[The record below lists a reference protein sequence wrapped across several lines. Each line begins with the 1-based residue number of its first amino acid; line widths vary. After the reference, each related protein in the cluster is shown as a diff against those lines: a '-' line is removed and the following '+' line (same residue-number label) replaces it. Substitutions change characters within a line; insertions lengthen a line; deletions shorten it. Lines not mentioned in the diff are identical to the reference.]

1 MQEIFT
7 FESADLF
14 HNLCGIQDR
23 RVAELEEMLDVE
35 LIPRGQ
41 SFLVRSPARLRIDR
55 AVRFFERLV
64 EFHDRRTLD
73 SFDTRYLHR
82 LYQSSD
88 ADQTLMFEAQ
98 DQGASPSDEAEG
110 TNRSGDESDAMQQL
124 MSRAKV
130 FTTYRGKPLHAKT
143 INQANYIDSLMR
155 NPVTIGLGPA
165 GTGKTFLSVVV
176 ACQLLTSGEIE
187 KIILTRPAVEAGES
201 LGFLPGDMIQKVDPY
216 LRPIYDAL
224 YECLGMEKVTSFIQ
238 AGRIE
243 IAPLAFMRGRTLND
257 AFIVLDEA
265 QNCTLPQLKMFL
277 TRIGRNARMAVG
289 GDVTQIDLKPGI
301 SGLVRLVHILKHT
314 QGVQII
320 RFGNEDIIRNPIVE
334 RILRAFESYESSK
347 PNSSNSNEASDASHP
362 A

>member
-23 RVAELEEMLDVE
+23 RIPELERMLEVE

-41 SFLVRSPARLRIDR
+41 SFLVRSEARFRIER
-55 AVRFFERLV
+55 AIRFFERLV
-64 EFHDRRTLD
+64 EFHGQRTLD

-82 LYQSSD
+82 LYQNSD
-88 ADQTLMFEAQ
+88 ADQGLMFEKPEQ
-98 DQGASPSDEAEG
+98 
-110 TNRSGDESDAMQQL
+110 SDAIRKL
-124 MSRAKV
+124 MNQARI
-130 FTTYRGKPLHAKT
+130 FTTYRGKPLHART
-143 INQANYIDSLMR
+143 IQQANYIESLMR

-176 ACQLLTSGEIE
+176 ACQLLTSGQIE

-201 LGFLPGDMIQKVDPY
+201 LGFLPGDLVQKVDPY

-224 YECLGMEKVTSFIQ
+224 YECLGMEKVNTYIQ

-265 QNCTLPQLKMFL
+265 QNCTLAQLKMFL
-277 TRIGRNARMAVG
+277 TRIGRNARMAIG
-289 GDVTQIDLKPGI
+289 GDVTQIDLKPGT
-301 SGLVRLVHILKHT
+301 SGLVKLVHILKNT
-314 QGVQII
+314 EGVQIV

-334 RILRAFESYESSK
+334 RILLAFESFEQQGKEERSTQ
-347 PNSSNSNEASDASHP
+347 PGHDTSHP
-362 A
+362 SQ

>member
-7 FESADLF
+7 FESPDLF
-14 HNLCGIQDR
+14 HNLCGIHDR
-23 RVAELEEMLDVE
+23 RIAELEELLDVE

-41 SFLVRSPARLRIDR
+41 SFLVRSPVKLQIDR
-55 AVRFFERLV
+55 AVRFFELLV
-64 EFHDRRTLD
+64 EFHERRALD

-82 LYQSSD
+82 LYQNSDSS
-88 ADQTLMFEAQ
+88 QTTMFEAQ
-98 DQGASPSDEAEG
+98 TENRSDEAAEK
-110 TNRSGDESDAMQQL
+110 SKAIELL
-124 MSRAKV
+124 MRQTKI
-130 FTTYRGKPLHAKT
+130 FTTYRGRPIHAKT
-143 INQANYIDSLMR
+143 IHQAGYIDSLLR
-155 NPVTIGLGPA
+155 NPITIALGPA

-187 KIILTRPAVEAGES
+187 KIVLTRPAVEAGES
-201 LGFLPGDMIQKVDPY
+201 LGFLPGDMMQKVDPY

-224 YECLGMEKVTSFIQ
+224 YECLGMEKVTSLIQ

-289 GDVTQIDLKPGI
+289 GDVTQIDLKPGA
-301 SGLVRLVHILKHT
+301 SGLIKLLDILKDT
-314 QGVQII
+314 EGVQII

-334 RILRAFESYESSK
+334 RILRAFESYESRT
-347 PNSSNSNEASDASHP
+347 SHP
-362 A
+362 D